1 MNQFTP
7 QQRAEAERIARHLCH
22 KKKAENDNVS
32 GIALGLLQ
40 AVGAQRFKRAI
51 LFQLKQITLGVTG
64 KAPGRDF
71 LSGGKTGT
79 GIDSALQNLLEA
91 AWARMVR
98 DQVVIDF
105 LGYVNQQVDENQFA
119 WACLFSAGDQ
129 TDALNRNLI
138 DHETPDQDDLNRRT
152 ARMKDREIA
161 FDQVDAA
168 SDDDDDEDEN
178 DDYDEDDD
186 DEVVVIEAAEPAA
199 RRRRLR

>member
-1 MNQFTP
+1 MNQLTQ
-7 QQRAEAERIARHLCH
+7 QQRDDAERIARHLCH

-40 AVGAQRFKRAI
+40 AIGAERFKRAI
-51 LFQLKQITLGVTG
+51 LFQLRQITRGITG

-98 DQVVIDF
+98 DQVVINF
-105 LGYVNQQVDENQFA
+105 LGYVNEQVDENQFA

-138 DHETPDQDDLNRRT
+138 EHQTPDQNDLNRRT

-161 FDQVDAA
+161 FDQVDNA
-168 SDDDDDEDEN
+168 SDEE
-178 DDYDEDDD
+178 EEEEED
-186 DEVVVIEAAEPAA
+186 DEVVIEAPEPAV